1 MAGSSMKSSAASSP
15 REFHPEEPV
24 AARPSPYR
32 RGRRSSI
39 VTVTMPIRAVLF
51 DWGGT
56 LVHQPATPPETAYAA
71 VAKYARQKLFLA
83 LRDQV
88 FELAFTE
95 AVRELDAADACP
107 ALDLLVN
114 AAFERLGWS
123 LDGDDIA
130 ECSRRF
136 FTEATAKDTVFD
148 DARALLAS
156 LKYRGYRTGVATNS
170 IYPGSMYTS
179 LLADLGLTGHLDCF
193 VTSADTGRPKPAPDT
208 CIRALEAIGGDPHET
223 LFVGDTLETDIV
235 GARAAGMRA
244 ILLDRA
250 GRHHEGAGYLVVERL
265 SALNELLGEGTAV

>member
-1 MAGSSMKSSAASSP
+1 
-15 REFHPEEPV
+15 
-24 AARPSPYR
+24 
-32 RGRRSSI
+32 
-39 VTVTMPIRAVLF
+39 MPIRAVLF

-56 LVHQPATPPETAYAA
+56 LVHQPPTPPDAAYAA

-88 FELAFTE
+88 FELAFTDVVGQLE
-95 AVRELDAADACP
+95 SGDTCP
-107 ALDLLVN
+107 ALHTLIN

-123 LDGDDIA
+123 LDDEDIA
-130 ECSRRF
+130 ECTNRF
-136 FTEATAKDTVFD
+136 FVEATARDTVFD

-156 LKYRGYRTGVATNS
+156 LKYRGYRTGVAANG
-170 IYPGSMYTS
+170 IYPGAMYAG
-179 LLADLGLTGHLDCF
+179 LLADLGLTGYLDVF

-208 CIRALEAIGGDPHET
+208 CLHALQTIGVDPHEA

-244 ILLDRA
+244 ILLDRG